1 MNTVNQ
7 KIFKNVI
14 EAYQNLV
21 NIVNVLNQ
29 DFYVVKNV
37 KIVDFLEI
45 DHDLAIVLNILFFLK
60 ILNLNNEK
68 DTVDVSNH
76 INKVL
81 VIVFYSVKID
91 LKNYDINS
99 VVHLLYFENIVLE
112 TGKQTVLNILKD
124 RENCIV
130 GYNIFTI
137 ESISVRNTGVV
148 MILLRIV
155 FDL

>member
-21 NIVNVLNQ
+21 NSANVPNQ

-37 KIVDFLEI
+37 KVVDFLEI
-45 DHDLAIVLNILFFLK
+45 ARDLAIVLNILFFLK
-60 ILNLNNEK
+60 ILNLNTEK
-68 DTVDVSNH
+68 DTVGVSNLN
-76 INKVL
+76 NKVS